1 MTRQEFLEE
10 VRKEGINPRTFDLD
24 NVKHEC
30 YVLNSDYYDYR
41 VYYSER
47 GSEYNIRHFV
57 TESEALEYLLEK
69 LKSDPTTKQWP
80 RGAHHAR

>member
-1 MTRQEFLEE
+1 MTYEREFLEE

-41 VYYSER
+41 V
-47 GSEYNIRHFV
+47 
-57 TESEALEYLLEK
+57 LL
-69 LKSDPTTKQWP
+69 
-80 RGAHHAR
+80 